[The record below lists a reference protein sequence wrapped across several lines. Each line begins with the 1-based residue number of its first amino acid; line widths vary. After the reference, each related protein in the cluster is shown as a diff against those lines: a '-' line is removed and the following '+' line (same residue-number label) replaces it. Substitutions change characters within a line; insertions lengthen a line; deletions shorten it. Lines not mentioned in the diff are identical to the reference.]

1 MSSVIEEILTS
12 TIGFVIAMVIL
23 GAIIGVGLYGYWVY
37 ANHVTLE
44 NYLWP
49 IAEVLPYQGGYLL
62 AIVNTGNEPFY
73 VEQVYLKG
81 GSVITPSQA
90 VNPSLNWCS
99 VANTKLMHNQWWCG
113 EVNKLPVAVRIC
125 SALNPS
131 VCIVAP
137 VHGWQV
143 ATFSQPTQAVF
154 GVGNG
159 LIEVVVNDPY
169 GAGWSVTWSYS
180 GPGPYANTISY
191 SMSKSTSYTW
201 FINPPYVPIQ
211 ITFSA
216 SITQNPTG
224 YACQVVP
231 SSVTNTY
238 NAGSVQAFNVTCSIA
253 PITVSVSDPY
263 NAGWSITWSGAASG
277 SQSGSSSTTFTVQP
291 SSNNAVTFTA
301 SITSTPSGYTSCS
314 ISPQSTTANPG
325 QTVKFTVS
333 CSGGSSSSGSV
344 TMTLVINDNPGV
356 LWTAKVDQYISGAYW
371 IVWQQSGSSSNT
383 YSVNLASGYQ
393 YAIFMSV
400 PSGCTASGSPV
411 ALGSL
416 FTASSPFTET
426 VTITC
431 QSTTPP
437 PPPPTTYGCLLTV
450 QGQSNPSGI
459 ASVSVSPT
467 SAFVPSGQSQPIGAT
482 APLSTGSGADWYE
495 FDHWSYSLSGPGSV
509 SLVSTSTKSGNAF
522 STWQYM
528 CPSGLTRNVTAT
540 LTIIANYDHDYIY
553 LSGPTTISQGTTT
566 AQYTLSWSVAPGSA
580 SQVQWSASV
589 VSNFAPAEYQVSA
602 TLYYTEYGASLKG
615 SSSLQATLSCT
626 SGTPYLSSVSIN
638 PPSQS
643 VSGSSGS
650 ATATVTINWQCNVN
664 KGQPQ

>member
-1 MSSVIEEILTS
+1 LRTAQCWRLSATRR
-12 TIGFVIAMVIL
+12 TL
-23 GAIIGVGLYGYWVY
+23 GGRWHGLW
-37 ANHVTLE
+37 L
-44 NYLWP
+44 
-49 IAEVLPYQGGYLL
+49 
-62 AIVNTGNEPFY
+62 GN
-73 VEQVYLKG
+73 
-81 GSVITPSQA
+81 
-90 VNPSLNWCS
+90 
-99 VANTKLMHNQWWCG
+99 
-113 EVNKLPVAVRIC
+113 
-125 SALNPS
+125 
-131 VCIVAP
+131 
-137 VHGWQV
+137 
-143 ATFSQPTQAVF
+143 
-154 GVGNG
+154 
-159 LIEVVVNDPY
+159 
-169 GAGWSVTWSYS
+169 SYS
-180 GPGPYANTISY
+180 VSE
-191 SMSKSTSYTW
+191 STSYQW
-201 FINPPYVPIQ
+201 CILPPY
-211 ITFSA
+211 
-216 SITQNPTG
+216 
-224 YACQVVP
+224 Y
-231 SSVTNTY
+231 
-238 NAGSVQAFNVTCSIA
+238 
-253 PITVSVSDPY
+253 PITIDF
-263 NAGWSITWSGAASG
+263 
-277 SQSGSSSTTFTVQP
+277 QST
-291 SSNNAVTFTA
+291 
-301 SITSTPSGYTSCS
+301 ITSNPSGYQCQ
-314 ISPQSTTANPG
+314 ISPQSTQVNYEGKPTTQSFAVTCQQQQQPPPPPPPPPPG
-325 QTVKFTVS
+325 
-333 CSGGSSSSGSV
+333 GSGSV
-344 TMTLVINDNPGV
+344 TMTLVIDDGPGAS
-356 LWTAKVDQYISGAYW
+356 WTAKVDQYISGAYW
-371 IVWQQSGSSSNT
+371 IVWEQSGSSSNT
-383 YSVNLASGYQ
+383 YSVNLAKSYQ

-416 FTASSPFTET
+416 FTATNSFTET

>member
-23 GAIIGVGLYGYWVY
+23 SVVIGVGLYGYWVY
-37 ANHVTLE
+37 ANHMTLE

-49 IAEVLPYQGGYLL
+49 IAEVLPYKGSYFL
-62 AIVNTGNEPFY
+62 AVVNTGHEPFTI
-73 VEQVYLKG
+73 EQIYLKG
-81 GSVITPSQA
+81 GTVLTPSQA
-90 VNPSLNWCS
+90 VNPNLNWCS
-99 VANTKLMHNQWWCG
+99 VSNTELMHNEWWCG
-113 EVNKLPVAVRIC
+113 EVNQLPIAVRIC
-125 SALNPS
+125 SALDPQ
-131 VCIVAP
+131 VCVVAP
-137 VHGWQV
+137 VHGWETVTFNQATFGIANCPVLASVSDPQNAGWQV
-143 ATFSQPTQAVF
+143 AWTM
-154 GVGNG
+154 
-159 LIEVVVNDPY
+159 
-169 GAGWSVTWSYS
+169 AGGSYS
-180 GPGPYANTISY
+180 VSE
-191 SMSKSTSYTW
+191 STSYQW
-201 FINPPYVPIQ
+201 CILPPYYPITINFQ
-211 ITFSA
+211 STITNSP
-216 SITQNPTG
+216 SG
-224 YACQVVP
+224 YACQ
-231 SSVTNTY
+231 
-238 NAGSVQAFNVTCSIA
+238 
-253 PITVSVSDPY
+253 
-263 NAGWSITWSGAASG
+263 
-277 SQSGSSSTTFTVQP
+277 
-291 SSNNAVTFTA
+291 
-301 SITSTPSGYTSCS
+301 
-314 ISPQSTTANPG
+314 ISPQSTQVNYNGTPTTVTFAVTCQQQQQPPPPPPPPPPG
-325 QTVKFTVS
+325 
-333 CSGGSSSSGSV
+333 GSGSV
-344 TMTLVINDNPGV
+344 TMTLVINDGPGV

-371 IVWQQSGSSSNT
+371 IVWEQSGSSSNT
-383 YSVNLASGYQ
+383 YSVNLAKSYQ

>member
-1 MSSVIEEILTS
+1 MSWVIEEITTS
-12 TIGFVIAMVIL
+12 TIGFIVAMVIL
-23 GAIIGVGLYGYWVY
+23 SVVIGVGLYGYWIY

-49 IAEVLPYQGGYLL
+49 IAEVLPYKGSYFL

-73 VEQVYLKG
+73 VEQIYLKG
-81 GSVITPSQA
+81 GSVLTPSQA
-90 VNPSLNWCS
+90 VNPNLNWCS
-99 VANTKLMHNQWWCG
+99 VSNTKLMHNQWWCG
-113 EVNKLPVAVRIC
+113 EVNQLPVAVRIC
-125 SALNPS
+125 SALDPQ
-131 VCIVAP
+131 VCVVAP
-137 VHGWQV
+137 VHGWETVTFNQ
-143 ATFSQPTQAVF
+143 ATL
-154 GVGNG
+154 G
-159 LIEVVVNDPY
+159 
-169 GAGWSVTWSYS
+169 
-180 GPGPYANTISY
+180 IS
-191 SMSKSTSYTW
+191 
-201 FINPPYVPIQ
+201 NCPVL
-211 ITFSA
+211 A
-216 SITQNPTG
+216 
-224 YACQVVP
+224 
-231 SSVTNTY
+231 
-238 NAGSVQAFNVTCSIA
+238 
-253 PITVSVSDPY
+253 SVSDPY
-263 NAGWSITWSGAASG
+263 NAGWEVAWTMAGGSYSVSESTSYQWCIVPNYYPITINF
-277 SQSGSSSTTFTVQP
+277 QST
-291 SSNNAVTFTA
+291 
-301 SITSTPSGYTSCS
+301 ITSNPSNYQCQ
-314 ISPQSTTANPG
+314 ISPQTAQVNYEGKPET
-325 QTVKFTVS
+325 QSFTVT
-333 CSGGSSSSGSV
+333 CQQQQQPPPPPPPPPPGGGGSV

-356 LWTAKVDQYISGAYW
+356 SWTAKVDQYIAGAYW
-371 IVWQQSGSSSNT
+371 IVWEQSGSSSNT
-383 YSVNLASGYQ
+383 YSVNLAEGYQ
-393 YAIFMSV
+393 YAISVSV
-400 PSGCTASGSPV
+400 PSSCTTSGSPV

-416 FTASSPFTET
+416 FTATNSFTET

-437 PPPPTTYGCLLTV
+437 PPPPPTTYGCFLTV

-467 SAFVPSGQSQPIGAT
+467 SAFVPSEQSQPIGAT

-580 SQVQWSASV
+580 SQVQWLASV